1 MGLKLGDNEYKER
14 KKEESD
20 EEMKEETIMTKIR
33 ELKKKRNRERGN
45 LRRAEFRGRDKD
57 PAKKRRN
64 VDNLGEQNG
73 EECGET
79 TSEPE
84 KRQLN
89 QGGGASQETK
99 DIGQLHLEQKRAA
112 PVRPA

>member
-1 MGLKLGDNEYKER
+1 
-14 KKEESD
+14 
-20 EEMKEETIMTKIR
+20 MKEETIMTKIR

-89 QGGGASQETK
+89 QGGGPAKKQKTLDNYILSRK
-99 DIGQLHLEQKRAA
+99 EQ
-112 PVRPA
+112 PQYDQPDEVSPEYVTSLP